1 MNNYGLNDEQYAAVI
16 TPSPVYLNA
25 SAGAGKTKTL
35 IAKIHHLLDSGAP
48 VESILAITFTN
59 KAAKEMRERLGGACD
74 VKKMQISTIHSMCV
88 RIIRKYIGYTY
99 LKQPFS
105 IYDGSDQM
113 SVVKTIVKANNLPE
127 DPYEYLSFISRKK
140 SGNAREGGDDF
151 ELVYKEYQEILKQNN
166 ACDFDDLQILACDCL
181 QHDECRSFYN
191 NLWRHILVD
200 EFQDTSTIQFK
211 LIDLLYNPLVT
222 KTLWAVGDYNQCVVS
237 GTSIETKEGPIKVE
251 DVPVGGY
258 VLSGSGR
265 GKTGYYL
272 IKDKFCK
279 EVSDT
284 KVVTVK
290 TSKGFT
296 LTTTPDHIYF
306 AGFRKIPIKKQ
317 YYVYLMYRQ
326 DLGYRIGYTKNVRSR
341 GTKNSLTNGYMVRCN
356 QELADAVWIL
366 NVYDSE
372 KEARYFEHFYSIKYG
387 IPTWVFHI
395 SYRRL
400 ALAYDDDLIK
410 KLYTNLDT
418 AKGASLLL
426 KDLGLFLEYP
436 HHVPK
441 CMSIRRRRNFN
452 ITLCADRGMHRF
464 SISGSDIND
473 AVILK
478 KLGLK
483 VRRAKKGYRLESST
497 KDLGKIYSIKAEIE
511 KVLPLNVIEHGKF
524 SDFYLPFLPASHL
537 YPGMLCFVVK
547 DGSVNIDEIV
557 EVKKESYTGQIYD
570 LNISDV
576 HNFIGNGIIT
586 HNSIYAF
593 RNARPENINDFIKNY
608 KANVRHLTYNYRSC
622 SEVIAHA
629 NKFLQFGKPM
639 VPKAPV
645 GGKISVTEFPSYEEE
660 AEQIARALMQMGN
673 YQGTAIIYRVNTRSI
688 FFEQAFAKYRIPY
701 KVVNELAFFQRR
713 VSKDLLAALSAANN
727 PDDRNSLARV
737 INTPKRGFGDVKK
750 TRLLKEGRPYLEGI
764 MDEVPLV
771 KEFIHLLDDI
781 RGMKPAEAMAEYLN
795 RSGYRS
801 TIEKDSDRYMVEAL
815 QDVVVNYDTV
825 EDLILASSFLE
836 QDAKDGVNLITAH
849 GSKGLEYDRV
859 FVVGVESGLWPHKN
873 AEDIAEENRLFYVA
887 CTRAK
892 RYLNISYAKMKT
904 FKGNPIEMFPSPLF
918 CNSYRHIMGQDF

>member
-1 MNNYGLNDEQYAAVI
+1 MNKYNLNSEQWEALQ

-25 SAGAGKTKTL
+25 SAGGGKTRCL
-35 IAKIHHLLDSGAP
+35 IEKIHYILDSGAP

-88 RIIRKYIGYTY
+88 RIIRKFIGYTY

-222 KTLWAVGDYNQCVVS
+222 KTLWAVGDYNQ
-237 GTSIETKEGPIKVE
+237 
-251 DVPVGGY
+251 
-258 VLSGSGR
+258 
-265 GKTGYYL
+265 
-272 IKDKFCK
+272 
-279 EVSDT
+279 
-284 KVVTVK
+284 
-290 TSKGFT
+290 
-296 LTTTPDHIYF
+296 
-306 AGFRKIPIKKQ
+306 
-317 YYVYLMYRQ
+317 
-326 DLGYRIGYTKNVRSR
+326 
-341 GTKNSLTNGYMVRCN
+341 
-356 QELADAVWIL
+356 
-366 NVYDSE
+366 
-372 KEARYFEHFYSIKYG
+372 
-387 IPTWVFHI
+387 
-395 SYRRL
+395 
-400 ALAYDDDLIK
+400 
-410 KLYTNLDT
+410 
-418 AKGASLLL
+418 
-426 KDLGLFLEYP
+426 
-436 HHVPK
+436 
-441 CMSIRRRRNFN
+441 
-452 ITLCADRGMHRF
+452 
-464 SISGSDIND
+464 
-473 AVILK
+473 
-478 KLGLK
+478 
-483 VRRAKKGYRLESST
+483 
-497 KDLGKIYSIKAEIE
+497 
-511 KVLPLNVIEHGKF
+511 
-524 SDFYLPFLPASHL
+524 
-537 YPGMLCFVVK
+537 
-547 DGSVNIDEIV
+547 
-557 EVKKESYTGQIYD
+557 
-570 LNISDV
+570 
-576 HNFIGNGIIT
+576 
-586 HNSIYAF
+586 SIYAF

-771 KEFIHLLDDI
+771 KEFMHLLDDI
-781 RGMKPAEAMAEYLN
+781 RGMKPAEAMTEYLN

-892 RYLNISYAKMKT
+892 RYLNISYAKRKT

-918 CNSYRHIMGQDF
+918 CNSYQHIMGKDF